1 VGEMA
6 SMNEVYAGTS
16 PCQQS
21 KQMHD
26 SRISEASSD
35 PRKSSVTLTIFPL
48 DFWTLLRKFP
58 YY

>member
-1 VGEMA
+1 
-6 SMNEVYAGTS
+6 MNEVYAGTS